1 MNLKKEIFERIS
13 AIEKV
18 ELSETKKI
26 ELALVDDFEKEYK
39 SALDAQEKAL
49 AAIVDY
55 NELGTKII
63 NTLNQSGQIFLKA
76 NARFQEI
83 EQMTKEL
90 GIEVSPVLKNKKDI
104 ISISLKEIDAYNKK
118 LASNKISL

>member
-1 MNLKKEIFERIS
+1 MNLKKEIFERVS

>member
-1 MNLKKEIFERIS
+1 MNLKKEIFEKLTKLS
-13 AIEKV
+13 TQEYKV
-18 ELSETKKI
+18 ELG
-26 ELALVDDFEKEYK
+26 LVDDFEKEYK